1 MDIAKLAKTDE
12 EVGTMPEKLHR
23 AIVNLGFRAEIRQNM
38 TVSSL
43 TGLLSSGRPV
53 IVLIQAWKDEDD
65 PTSYEYDF

>member
-23 AIVNLGFRAEIRQNM
+23 AIVNLGFRAEIRQNR

-43 TGLLSSGRPV
+43 TGLLSAGRPV
-53 IVLIQAWKDEDD
+53 IVLIQAWKDDD
-65 PTSYEYDF
+65 TTSYEYDF

>member
-43 TGLLSSGRPV
+43 TGLLSAGRPI
-53 IVLIQAWKDEDD
+53 IVLIQAWKDDET
-65 PTSYEYDF
+65 TSYEYDF